1 MGILGRG
8 FLLVVCGCIVCLR
21 LREDCINMVVILPPD
36 KPLDFNQN
44 KILQNKQACIK
55 NRPVSANMADI
66 LFTFPLIMTLN
77 GRYD

>member
-1 MGILGRG
+1 
-8 FLLVVCGCIVCLR
+8 
-21 LREDCINMVVILPPD
+21 MVVILPPD

-77 GRYD
+77 GRYDW